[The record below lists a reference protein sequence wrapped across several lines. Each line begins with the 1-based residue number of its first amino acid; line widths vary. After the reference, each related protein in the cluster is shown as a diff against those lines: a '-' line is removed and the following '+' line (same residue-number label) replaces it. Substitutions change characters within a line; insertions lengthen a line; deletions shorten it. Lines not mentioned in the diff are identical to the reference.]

1 MVMVEYMDNVKLGM
15 LDGFLTRN
23 HQKSLKFLFSRN
35 KSPNANDNGDDDP
48 SSAALNSPK
57 SIPQLSPFANSVVS
71 RCSKILQVPTEELQH
86 HFDTQLPES
95 VKELLTYARNFLE
108 FCSYQ
113 ALHILSS
120 HPDYLNDKEFRSLTF
135 DMMLAWESPSVET
148 KPQDKE
154 TTCSNQEVEDE
165 DGWSIFYS
173 SSTNMAVQVDD
184 KKTVG
189 PEAFARIAPVC
200 AAVADIITV
209 HNLYDALT
217 SSSDHRLHFLVYD
230 KYIRSLEK
238 VIKASK
244 NALASSIENLQLTE
258 GEIVLDVDGTVP
270 TQPVL
275 QHIGMSLWPGRLTLT
290 NSALYFESLGV
301 GLYEKA
307 VRYDLA
313 TDMKQVIKPELTGPL
328 GARLFDKAIMYKS
341 TSVAEPVYLEFPE
354 FKGNSRRDYW
364 LDICLEILR
373 AHRFIRKNNLKETKK
388 SEVLARAILGI
399 IRYRAVREAFHFFSS
414 HYKTLLAFNL
424 AESLPGGDLILK
436 TLSSRLLLLN
446 SGAAQHDLSGSPHA
460 KWQPKLS
467 PVSLIA
473 LTQLGFMLQKDVHLD
488 AEAIIVGDVCVGEI
502 NPLEMAVKQS
512 VLDTGRAEAAQAT
525 VEQVKVDGID
535 TNVAIMKELLF
546 PVIELASRVQVL
558 ASWDYPCKSTA
569 FLMLSSYFILRGWI
583 RYILP
588 SIFVFV
594 AVVMLQCRHF
604 NKGKPLEP
612 FRITPP
618 HNRNAVEQLLTLQEA
633 ITQVE
638 ALLRSGNIIL
648 LKIRAL
654 MFAVLPQATDR
665 IVLLLVFMA
674 AVFACVPLKY
684 ITLLVFLEAFT
695 REMPYRKESSDRWL
709 RRIREW
715 WIRIP
720 AAPVQLIK
728 PDDRKKKKSLDDR
741 KKKKS

>member
-1 MVMVEYMDNVKLGM
+1 MENLKLGM
-15 LDGFLTRN
+15 LDGFLTKSQ
-23 HQKSLKFLFSRN
+23 HKTLKSLFRRSST
-35 KSPNANDNGDDDP
+35 KSTEEDDSP
-48 SSAALNSPK
+48 SSSSAANSPK
-57 SIPQLSPFANSVVS
+57 PIPQLSPFANSVVS
-71 RCSKILQVPTEELQH
+71 RCSKILRIPTEELQH

-113 ALHILSS
+113 ALHVVSS
-120 HPDYLNDKEFRSLTF
+120 RPDYLSDKDFRHMTF
-135 DMMLAWESPSVET
+135 DMMLAWESPCVENIELH
-148 KPQDKE
+148 KE
-154 TTCSNQEVEDE
+154 TASSSNQQVEDE
-165 DGWSIFYS
+165 DGWSLFYS

-189 PEAFARIAPVC
+189 PEAFARIAPGC

-217 SSSDHRLHFLVYD
+217 STSGHHRLHFLVYD
-230 KYIRSLEK
+230 KYIRSLDK

-244 NALASSIENLQLTE
+244 STLASSIGNLQLVE
-258 GEIVLDVDGTVP
+258 GEIILDVDGTVP

-275 QHIGMSLWPGRLTLT
+275 KHIGRSMWPGRLSLT

-301 GLYEKA
+301 GLYDKA

-328 GARLFDKAIMYKS
+328 GTRLFDKAIMYKS
-341 TSVAEPVYLEFPE
+341 MSVEEPVHLEFPE

-373 AHRFIRKNNLKETKK
+373 AHRFIQKNNLKAIQK

-399 IRYRAVREAFHFFSS
+399 WRYRAVREAFHFFSS

-424 AESLPGGDLILK
+424 AECLPGGDSILK
-436 TLSSRLLLLN
+436 TLSSRLVILN
-446 SGAAQHDLSGSPHA
+446 SSASQHDVSPHSKRQA
-460 KWQPKLS
+460 KLS
-467 PVSLIA
+467 PISLIA
-473 LTQLGFMLQKDVHLD
+473 LTQLGFILQKEVNLD
-488 AEAIIVGDVCVGEI
+488 GEVIIVGEVCAGEI
-502 NPLEMAVKQS
+502 NPLQMAVKQS
-512 VLDTGRAEAAQAT
+512 LLDTGRAEAAQAT
-525 VEQVKVDGID
+525 VDQVKVDGID

-546 PVIELASRVQVL
+546 PVIELANCAQRL
-558 ASWDYPCKSTA
+558 ASWEKPYKSTI
-569 FLMLSSYFILRGWI
+569 FLVLTCFFVVRGWFS
-583 RYILP
+583 YVLP
-588 SIFVFV
+588 SVFVLV
-594 AVVMLQCRHF
+594 AVVMLWCRHF
-604 NKGKPLEP
+604 NKGKPLKP

-618 HNRNAVEQLLTLQEA
+618 HNNAVEQLLTLQEA

-638 ALLRSGNIIL
+638 ALLRAGNIIL

-654 MFAVLPQATDR
+654 LFAVLPQASDK
-665 IVLLLVFMA
+665 IVILLVFMA
-674 AVFACVPLKY
+674 AMFAFVPPRY
-684 ITLLVFLEAFT
+684 IILLVFLEAFT
-695 REMPYRKESSDRWL
+695 REMPYRKESSDKWV

-728 PDDRKKKKSLDDR
+728 PEDNKKKKS
-741 KKKKS
+741 